1 MLQWICANLGTILIC
16 IALIV
21 VIALIFRSLIRQR
34 KQGKASCGCN
44 CAHCAMHETCHSQK

>member
-16 IALIV
+16 IALIA
-21 VIALIFRSLIRQR
+21 VIALIFRSLIRQH

-44 CAHCAMHETCHSQK
+44 CARCVMHETCHSQK

>member
-16 IALIV
+16 IALIA
-21 VIALIFRSLIRQR
+21 VIALIFRSLIRQH